1 MEIKE
6 VVSYFLSPETN
17 LLEIS
22 FRTIED
28 DDEVLRSDV
37 IDFSISE
44 DYGYELQTESF
55 DFFSDDED
63 EEFEGQEK
71 IELDDEE
78 LIIFLN
84 EYYTVNPHVIPKPE
98 IY

>member
-22 FRTIED
+22 FRSIED

-55 DFFSDDED
+55 DFFSDDDD
-63 EEFEGQEK
+63 EEFGEQEK
-71 IELDDEE
+71 IELDEEE

>member
-6 VVSYFLSPETN
+6 VINYFLNPETN
-17 LLEIS
+17 FIELS

-28 DDEVLRSDV
+28 DDEVLRTDI
-37 IDFSISE
+37 IDYSIAE

-55 DFFSDDED
+55 DFFSEDEDDE
-63 EEFEGQEK
+63 FEIEEK
-71 IELDDEE
+71 IELDEEE
-78 LIIFLN
+78 LIMFLN
-84 EYYTVNPHVIPKPE
+84 EYYTVNPHALPKPE

>member
-63 EEFEGQEK
+63 EDFEGQEK